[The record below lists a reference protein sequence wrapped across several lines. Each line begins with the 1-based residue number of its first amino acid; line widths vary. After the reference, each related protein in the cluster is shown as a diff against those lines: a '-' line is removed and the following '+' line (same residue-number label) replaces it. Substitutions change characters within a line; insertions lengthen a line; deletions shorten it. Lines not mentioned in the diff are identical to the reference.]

1 MAVTGITDAMVQYEK
16 NSESIYKNKPKN
28 SKPNGI
34 KMPDSANIIAL
45 LAGVFFA
52 FAVIAQLR

>member
-16 NSESIYKNKPKN
+16 NAESIYKNKPKN
-28 SKPNGI
+28 LKPHGI
-34 KMPDSANIIAL
+34 KTPDSRYIIAL
-45 LAGVFFA
+45 LAGLFFV